1 MCDSIAA
8 RGAHTASGAT
18 LFAKNSDRRED
29 ECQPF
34 LQLPAALHPRG
45 SELRCTHVTI
55 PQVAETY
62 RVMGHAPWWVW
73 GFEQGVNEYA
83 VAIGN
88 QAVYSREPVEE
99 RAGLIGMDLVRLG
112 LERGRDAREALE
124 IIAGLIETHG
134 QGGSAMAPDGSGYHN
149 SFLIADP
156 QAAWLMETSG
166 RRWAARPVELGS
178 LSNHLSLGTDWLIGS
193 RDLESFARGE
203 GWWLVRGRVD
213 VAAAYRNPNIPA
225 QISEGRHRRS
235 AALLERSKGRLDI
248 QSAMRLLRDHGEG
261 LAAPSADATPEEER
275 FFTLCMH
282 SEPVG
287 TTTASLIAE
296 LPAEEGLAV
305 WPVWI
310 SFGTPCTGIFVPVY
324 LDGVIPAMLALGGE
338 DFESDSAWWIFHRL
352 QKAAARNFD
361 RNIPILRRGWAPLE
375 EKIEIERCDAERAA
389 RGALLEGDADAAA
402 DQLSTLMNRVV
413 GEVLDTAEVLRANLE
428 S

>member
-8 RGAHTASGAT
+8 LGAHTASGAT
-18 LFAKNSDRRED
+18 LFAKNSDRREG

-45 SELRCTHVTI
+45 AELRCTHVTI

-73 GFEQGVNEYA
+73 GFEQGVNEHG

-88 QAVYSREPVEE
+88 HTVFSREPVEE
-99 RAGLIGMDLVRLG
+99 RPGLIGMDLVRLG
-112 LERGRDAREALE
+112 LERGRDSREALE
-124 IIAGLIETHG
+124 IMAGLIEAHG
-134 QGGSAMAPDGSGYHN
+134 QGGSAMAPGASGYHN

-156 QAAWLMETSG
+156 EAAWLMETSG

-178 LSNHLSLGTDWLIGS
+178 VSNHISLGTDWLIGS

-203 GWWLVRGRVD
+203 GWWIVRGRVD
-213 VAAAYRNPNIPA
+213 VAAAYRNPHVPG
-225 QISEGRHRRS
+225 QLSEGRQRRS
-235 AALLERSKGRLDI
+235 TTLLEASKGRLDVAA
-248 QSAMRLLRDHGEG
+248 AMGLLRDHGAG
-261 LAAPSADATPEEER
+261 NVAPPADAPPEDER
-275 FFTLCMH
+275 CFTLCMH

-296 LPAEEGLAV
+296 LPEDGPAPS
-305 WPVWI
+305 PVWV

-324 LDGVIPAMLALGGE
+324 IDGVIPAVLALGGE
-338 DFESDSAWWIFHRL
+338 EFESDSAWWVFHRL
-352 QKAAARNFD
+352 QQSAVRDLA

-375 EKIEIERCDAERAA
+375 EKIEIERRSAERAA
-389 RGALLEGDADAAA
+389 HDAFVEGDADAAA

>member
-18 LFAKNSDRRED
+18 LFAKNSDRKEG

-34 LQLPAALHPRG
+34 LQFPAALHPRG
-45 SELRCTHVTI
+45 AELRCTHVTI

-62 RVMGHAPWWVW
+62 RVMGHAPWWIW
-73 GFEQGVNEYA
+73 GFEQGVNEHG

-88 QAVYSREPVEE
+88 QTIFSRESVEE
-99 RAGLIGMDLVRLG
+99 RPGLIGMDLVRLG

-134 QGGSAMAPDGSGYHN
+134 QGGAAMAPDGGGYHN

-156 QAAWLMETSG
+156 EAAWMMETSG

-178 LSNHLSLGTDWLIGS
+178 LSNHISLGTDWLIGS

-203 GWWLVRGRVD
+203 GWWIVRGRVD
-213 VAAAYRNPNIPA
+213 VTEAYRNPHVPA
-225 QISEGRHRRS
+225 QISEGRQRRS
-235 AALLERSKGRLDI
+235 AALLEESKGRLDVA
-248 QSAMRLLRDHGEG
+248 SAVCLLRDHGAG
-261 LAAPSADATPEEER
+261 NVAPPADATPDDER
-275 FFTLCMH
+275 YFSLCMH

-287 TTTASLIAE
+287 TTTASLVAE
-296 LPAEEGLAV
+296 LPHDAHAPS
-305 WPVWI
+305 PVWI

-324 LDGVIPAMLALGGE
+324 IDGVIPAVLALGGE
-338 DFESDSAWWIFHRL
+338 EFESDSAWWIFHRL
-352 QKAAARNFD
+352 QQSAARD
-361 RNIPILRRGWAPLE
+361 LERNLPILRRGWAPLE
-375 EKIEIERCDAERAA
+375 EKIEIERCNAERAA
-389 RGALLEGDADAAA
+389 RNAYVEGDADAAA
-402 DQLSTLMNRVV
+402 DLLSTLMNRVV